1 MKTIVYGSMI
11 CPDTR
16 NILELFEKNSI
27 EVEFKDVTAELANLK
42 AFINLREGN
51 KTFDKARLTNK
62 IGLPYFILPDGKET
76 IDEAEALFALMA
88 GGNLG

>member
-62 IGLPYFILPDGKET
+62 IGIPYFILPDGKET